1 MDITGVWRKQKVA
14 YDTCRDCDVSFQNPM
29 LTPDACR
36 TFYSSGEYR
45 RVVNHKPGVADS
57 VIRGQER
64 RAKAI
69 MELLS
74 PRLASVDR
82 HLDIGSG
89 AGILIRE
96 IGKHYGCQGVGVELD
111 GDYVAFAAEQGVESG
126 PDMPDGTFDLI
137 TIVHTLE
144 HLARPMDMLRQINE
158 RLRGY
163 LYVEV
168 PTNEYDV
175 VHPFVFNEKSLR
187 AAIEMSGMTVLEMGK
202 NARGDLWAWG

>member
-1 MDITGVWRKQKVA
+1 MDIAGVWRHKKVA

-29 LTPDACR
+29 LTSESCR
-36 TFYSSGEYR
+36 EFYASGEYR

-57 VIRGQER
+57 VIKGQER
-64 RAKAI
+64 RAKAV
-69 MELLS
+69 MEYLP
-74 PRLASVDR
+74 PRLSSVER

-96 IGKHYGCQGVGVELD
+96 VGKHYGCQGVGVELD
-111 GDYVAFAAEQGVESG
+111 RDYIAFASEHGIESG

-144 HLARPMDMLRQINE
+144 HLAKPIDMLRQINE

-187 AAIEMSGMTVLEMGK
+187 AAIEMSGMAVLEMGK
-202 NARGDLWAWG
+202 NARGDLWAWV